1 MNPTGIEYV
10 DLSWNPIAMRCSRVS
25 PACDNCW
32 HLATCD
38 RMARNTNFSPELR
51 EVYAGK
57 APPMLIESR
66 LQQPLRDKTPRTIA
80 TQFMGDLF
88 GDAITNVMR
97 DRVFAVMAKAEWHT
111 FLVLTKRPKGMR
123 IYMEGLASVDGA
135 VRFER
140 WKTVGGGMLLHKY
153 GMMFRRGESLP
164 NVWLGVTV
172 ETPDYY
178 WRIIELMQ
186 VPAAIR
192 WVSLEPMLDAIDI
205 EHHLSPNPVCDG
217 CGWVGPSE
225 TEGSDHVRNAM
236 EPGDSPERCGTWRMP
251 PSLDWVVAG
260 SESGQGR
267 RPSDPDWFRSLRD
280 QCVAAGV
287 PYFLKQMDVGGKVV
301 SMPPLDDRAWDQK
314 PEVEHG

>member
-1 MNPTGIEYV
+1 MNPTKIEYV
-10 DLSWNPIAMRCSRVS
+10 DVSWSPIAMRCTPVS
-25 PACDNCW
+25 PGCANCW
-32 HLATCD
+32 HLEMCGRFAKNPKIP
-38 RMARNTNFSPELR
+38 AHLR
-51 EVYAGK
+51 AVYAGN

-66 LQQPLRDKTPRTIA
+66 LQQPLEDKTPRTIA

-88 GDAITNVMR
+88 HDDITVAMLR
-97 DRVFAVMAKAEWHT
+97 KIFAVMREAAWHT
-111 FLVLTKRPKGMR
+111 FYVLTKRP
-123 IYMEGLASVDGA
+123 I
-135 VRFER
+135 
-140 WKTVGGGMLLHKY
+140 GMLAVSEHLGY
-153 GMMFRRGESLP
+153 WPE
-164 NVWLGVTV
+164 NAWAGVTV
-172 ETPDYY
+172 ENQKAADE
-178 WRIIELMQ
+178 RIPVLMK

-287 PYFLKQMDVGGKVV
+287 PYFLKQMDIGGKVV
-301 SMPPLDDRAWDQK
+301 PMPQLDGRVWDQK